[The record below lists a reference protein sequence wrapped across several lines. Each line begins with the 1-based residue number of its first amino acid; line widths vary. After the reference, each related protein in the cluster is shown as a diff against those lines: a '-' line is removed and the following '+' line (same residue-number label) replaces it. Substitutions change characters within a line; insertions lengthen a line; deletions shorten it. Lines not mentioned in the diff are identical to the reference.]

1 MVTTMTSPGGRWVL
15 FLALALLNTM
25 LHAGEE
31 SLPEP
36 LTLAYALSLA
46 DEAHPELEQYRA
58 RLEGARAHDDELAA
72 ADDLKFGLEAQLR
85 VVEPSYKATNNS
97 SNDSRLKLKLQKRL
111 YDFGRTDAARQAAGF
126 AIQGN
131 HWDYID
137 ARQQRRLEIME
148 NYFKV
153 LLADLQYL
161 RDNEVMTM
169 AFLRWNKLQDTK
181 ETGKVSD
188 IDLLEKE
195 SIFRRELKK
204 RSLTEN
210 MQRVSRARL
219 AISLNRPEQLPSE
232 LEPPALDVL
241 KREAG
246 ELEELTRQALDN
258 NPRLKALRARVK
270 AAEQDV
276 AYARAGGGPTIRG
289 EVEAAAY
296 NKVTGSR
303 DPLAAALI
311 LELPLSNGGSV
322 DAGVARKRAQLR
334 ERRAAL
340 LQAERD
346 VRQAVLEIWME
357 LKSLKLQVS
366 EMEILGDYRELYLD
380 RSRALYELEVKSD
393 LGDAESR
400 IVDAQLQKM
409 KTEFDT
415 ALAWAR
421 LDALRGSLVTAGEP
435 VSKGEGE

>member
-1 MVTTMTSPGGRWVL
+1 ML

-137 ARQQRRLEIME
+137 ARQQRRLEIMD

-311 LELPLSNGGSV
+311 LELPLSNGGAV

-346 VRQAVLEIWME
+346 VRQAVLELWME

>member
-1 MVTTMTSPGGRWVL
+1 MTSPGRRWAL

-85 VVEPSYKATNNS
+85 VIEPSYKATNNS

-111 YDFGRTDAARQAAGF
+111 YDFGRSDAARQAAGF

-137 ARQQRRLEIME
+137 ARQQRRLEIMD

-311 LELPLSNGGSV
+311 LELPLSNGGAV

>member
-1 MVTTMTSPGGRWVL
+1 MTSPGRRWAL

-111 YDFGRTDAARQAAGF
+111 YDFGRSDAARQAAGF

-137 ARQQRRLEIME
+137 ARQQRRLEIMD

-311 LELPLSNGGSV
+311 LELPLSNGGAV

>member
-1 MVTTMTSPGGRWVL
+1 
-15 FLALALLNTM
+15 
-25 LHAGEE
+25 
-31 SLPEP
+31 
-36 LTLAYALSLA
+36 
-46 DEAHPELEQYRA
+46 
-58 RLEGARAHDDELAA
+58 
-72 ADDLKFGLEAQLR
+72 
-85 VVEPSYKATNNS
+85 
-97 SNDSRLKLKLQKRL
+97 
-111 YDFGRTDAARQAAGF
+111 
-126 AIQGN
+126 
-131 HWDYID
+131 
-137 ARQQRRLEIME
+137 
-148 NYFKV
+148 
-153 LLADLQYL
+153 
-161 RDNEVMTM
+161 
-169 AFLRWNKLQDTK
+169 
-181 ETGKVSD
+181 
-188 IDLLEKE
+188 
-195 SIFRRELKK
+195 
-204 RSLTEN
+204 
-210 MQRVSRARL
+210 
-219 AISLNRPEQLPSE
+219 
-232 LEPPALDVL
+232 
-241 KREAG
+241 
-246 ELEELTRQALDN
+246 
-258 NPRLKALRARVK
+258 LRARVK

-311 LELPLSNGGSV
+311 LELPLSNGGAV

-346 VRQAVLEIWME
+346 VRQAVLELWME

-421 LDALRGSLVTAGEP
+421 LDALMGSLVTAGEP

>member
-1 MVTTMTSPGGRWVL
+1 MTSPGRRWAL

-85 VVEPSYKATNNS
+85 VMEPSYKATNNS

-137 ARQQRRLEIME
+137 ARQQRRLEIMD

-289 EVEAAAY
+289 ELEAAAY

-311 LELPLSNGGSV
+311 LELPLSNGGAV

-346 VRQAVLEIWME
+346 VRQAVLELWME

>member
-1 MVTTMTSPGGRWVL
+1 MTSPGRRWAL

-111 YDFGRTDAARQAAGF
+111 YDFGRSDAARQAAGF
-126 AIQGN
+126 TIQGN

-137 ARQQRRLEIME
+137 ARQQRRLEIMD

-311 LELPLSNGGSV
+311 LELPLSNGGAV

-346 VRQAVLEIWME
+346 VRQAVLELWME

-409 KTEFDT
+409 KTEFDS

-421 LDALRGSLVTAGEP
+421 LDALMGRLVTAGEP

>member
-1 MVTTMTSPGGRWVL
+1 MTSPGRRWAL

-97 SNDSRLKLKLQKRL
+97 SSDSRLKLKLQKRL
-111 YDFGRTDAARQAAGF
+111 YDFGRSDAARQAAGF

-137 ARQQRRLEIME
+137 ARQQRRLEIMD

-311 LELPLSNGGSV
+311 LELPLSNGGAV

>member
-1 MVTTMTSPGGRWVL
+1 MTSPGGRWAL

-311 LELPLSNGGSV
+311 LELPLSNGGAV

-346 VRQAVLEIWME
+346 VRQAVLELWME

-421 LDALRGSLVTAGEP
+421 LDALMGSLVTAGEP

>member
-1 MVTTMTSPGGRWVL
+1 MTSPGWRWAL

-31 SLPEP
+31 GLPEP

-85 VVEPSYKATNNS
+85 VVEPSYKATNES

-111 YDFGRTDAARQAAGF
+111 YDFGRSDAARQAAGF
-126 AIQGN
+126 TIQGN
-131 HWDYID
+131 HWDCID
-137 ARQQRRLEIME
+137 ARQQRRLEIMD

-311 LELPLSNGGSV
+311 LELPLSNGGAV

-346 VRQAVLEIWME
+346 VRQAVLELWME

-421 LDALRGSLVTAGEP
+421 LDALMGRLVTAGEP